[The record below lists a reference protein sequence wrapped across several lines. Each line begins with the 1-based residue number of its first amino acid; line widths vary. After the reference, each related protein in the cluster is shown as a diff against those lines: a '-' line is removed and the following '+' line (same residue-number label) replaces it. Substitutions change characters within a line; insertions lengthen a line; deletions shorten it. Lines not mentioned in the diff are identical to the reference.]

1 MTSTTTCPSTESST
15 RTRWSF
21 TPPRSFLALN
31 TCTGDNTRSS
41 SSSELLKDNDYDDD
55 DCISN
60 LDCWTWDQNIK
71 QLVQTTYSVSGPET
85 CQHIAGWAWC
95 VLPSVIIMM
104 IMIVIVT
111 TIMIVIILPSVM
123 MMIMHRWWYHDA
135 AAATHWST
143 NMIITFSPGHVRIS
157 DLGLACDF
165 RFSLK
170 IFTIIKFTKNV
181 VIYTISFVDLLP
193 IVKSFSKKRPHASV
207 GTHGYMAPEVRNIQ
221 HSESISHYWN
231 QQIVSTINKS
241 IIILINQSLF
251 CFFAFFRPSSNFSKG
266 AK

>member
-1 MTSTTTCPSTESST
+1 MTSTITCPSTESST

-41 SSSELLKDNDYDDD
+41 SSELLQLKDNDYDDD

-60 LDCWTWDQNIK
+60 LDCWTWDQNLR

-123 MMIMHRWWYHDA
+123 MMMMIMHRWWYHDA

-143 NMIITFSPGHVRIS
+143 NMIISFSPGHVRIS

-170 IFTIIKFTKNV
+170 IFHNYQ
-181 VIYTISFVDLLP
+181 IY
-193 IVKSFSKKRPHASV
+193 KKCCNLYNFLCGSLANCEIFQQKETPCQCRHAWV
-207 GTHGYMAPEVRNIQ
+207 HGSR
-221 HSESISHYWN
+221 
-231 QQIVSTINKS
+231 
-241 IIILINQSLF
+241 
-251 CFFAFFRPSSNFSKG
+251 G
-266 AK
+266 